1 MHGHER
7 EAGTAVVRL
16 PDEIDMS
23 NTGQVGEE
31 LRAAVAPG
39 VTVVVADLTATTFC
53 DSAGVRQLVLAHDK
67 AAASGAQLR
76 LAVTEGAAVDRIL
89 KLIGL
94 EQLMP
99 LYPTVE
105 AALAAPGEPGA

>member
-16 PDEIDMS
+16 PTEIDMS
-23 NTGQVGEE
+23 NTGQIGEE
-31 LRAAVAPG
+31 LRTAVTAG
-39 VTVVVADLTATTFC
+39 ITVLVADLTETTFC

-67 AAASGAQLR
+67 AAAGGAQLR

-94 EQLMP
+94 EQLVP

-105 AALAAPGEPGA
+105 AALAEPLAP

>member
-1 MHGHER
+1 MNGRER
-7 EAGTAVVRL
+7 ENETAVVRL
-16 PDEIDMS
+16 PAEIDMS

-31 LRAAVAPG
+31 LRAAVTPG
-39 VTVVVADLTATTFC
+39 ITVVVADLTATTFC

-67 AAASGAQLR
+67 AAASGAELR
-76 LAVTEGAAVDRIL
+76 LAATEGAAVDRIL

-94 EQLMP
+94 EQLVP

-105 AALAAPGEPGA
+105 AALAEPLAP